1 MRPSGTAGAALLV
14 LLAAHFPASPAL
26 EEKKGK
32 GETHRPRAAS
42 RRAPTRSPP
51 SSRSR
56 HRLGVPRRPPL
67 LSCFLEDQLR
77 LWPGPWEELD
87 VSFLGWASV
96 RRRRTGGSVRGAAG
110 LRAGCGN
117 HRPEFG
123 APERSQLSV
132 LTFLASCAGSAYGG
146 AGGSGSS
153 GGGGSGSRTC
163 ARACPPAGPGSARGA
178 RPRRLG
184 KLGNDPSESS
194 RSLLG
199 PPGTGGF
206 SSRPRRASSLDPG
219 LGLEPLPGDPA
230 LPARGQAWVRR
241 RTLQALFPGAVLQP

>member
-32 GETHRPRAAS
+32 GESRRPRAAS

-96 RRRRTGGSVRGAAG
+96 RRRRTRGSVRGAAG

-117 HRPEFG
+117 HPPELG

-132 LTFLASCAGSAYGG
+132 LTFLASCARSAYGG
-146 AGGSGSS
+146 KNLA
-153 GGGGSGSRTC
+153 R
-163 ARACPPAGPGSARGA
+163 AALVPARAPRACPPAGPGPARGA

-184 KLGNDPSESS
+184 KLGNDPSESV
-194 RSLLG
+194 SLT
-199 PPGTGGF
+199 P
-206 SSRPRRASSLDPG
+206 RASWDGRL
-219 LGLEPLPGDPA
+219 LEPTPPRVLPGP
-230 LPARGQAWVRR
+230 GS
-241 RTLQALFPGAVLQP
+241 RT